1 MNIQNPTDSVV
12 VTVNDTISSSPLKGG
27 GGGGSP
33 RTPYQVLRSLPRD
46 ATPAQQ
52 DSAIQ
57 ATFQPAEIRYS
68 SQPDTLHLPGHEKG
82 VKLTDVDIPIYY
94 EKTFFSNSLQ
104 QAGNIST
111 IYGMP
116 GDPVPYTLHNDH
128 AMTSLLLGSFI
139 LTLVLLANI
148 RTFVVHQLKTFF
160 YIPRTDYAFMPET
173 SGELRCQMF
182 LTAQT
187 CLLLAVLQFFF
198 TQQFIG
204 TTFILHSDYML
215 IGIYF
220 AILVGYFLFRALLY
234 TFVNWVFFDTRKNV
248 QWIKTLLFITSIEG
262 VVLFPLILL
271 MVYFNLP
278 TESVILYF
286 AIALILTK
294 LLTIYK
300 CYTIFFRR
308 IGGYLQI
315 ILYFCAL
322 EIVPLAA
329 LAVALVLTGN
339 YFKINY

>member
-1 MNIQNPTDSVV
+1 MLPQDSITHVEHAAEAGSFASDSVV
-12 VTVNDTISSSPLKGG
+12 RPAK
-27 GGGGSP
+27 P

-160 YIPRTDYAFMPET
+160 YIPRTDYTFMPET
-173 SGELRCQMF
+173 SGELRCQ
-182 LTAQT
+182 
-187 CLLLAVLQFFF
+187 
-198 TQQFIG
+198 TQREMPAW
-204 TTFILHSDYML
+204 D
-215 IGIYF
+215 
-220 AILVGYFLFRALLY
+220 AKGY
-234 TFVNWVFFDTRKNV
+234 K
-248 QWIKTLLFITSIEG
+248 
-262 VVLFPLILL
+262 
-271 MVYFNLP
+271 
-278 TESVILYF
+278 
-286 AIALILTK
+286 
-294 LLTIYK
+294 YK
-300 CYTIFFRR
+300 
-308 IGGYLQI
+308 
-315 ILYFCAL
+315 
-322 EIVPLAA
+322 
-329 LAVALVLTGN
+329 
-339 YFKINY
+339 K